1 MEYFL
6 ATVII
11 SAQIYVSVHNAQSHR
26 HNEHRLC
33 AAKSQ
38 IINLIH
44 RLCNALA
51 HLYVQD
57 MGTPDL
63 ISAPVMAREA
73 GIESIISTV
82 STYTLSAI
90 V

>member
-1 MEYFL
+1 MTHL
-6 ATVII
+6 H
-11 SAQIYVSVHNAQSHR
+11 S
-26 HNEHRLC
+26 
-33 AAKSQ
+33 
-38 IINLIH
+38 
-44 RLCNALA
+44 
-51 HLYVQD
+51 LYVQD

-82 STYTLSAI
+82 STYTSSAI

>member
-1 MEYFL
+1 MDYCL
-6 ATVII
+6 ATFMT
-11 SAQIYVSVHNAQSHR
+11 SLTLLCQSNYAQFHR
-26 HNEHRLC
+26 HNERHLR

-38 IINLIH
+38 ILILFPASMTH
-44 RLCNALA
+44 L
-51 HLYVQD
+51 HSLYVQD

-82 STYTLSAI
+82 STYTSSAI